1 MFGWTTKD
9 LTVKIVPSGLIWDSL
24 MKKDSVTSVI
34 MERNVCQCDSPA
46 VPKVVTVAWQDNE
59 GALANDKGNY
69 SWLQGVNVW
78 LVMLLLW
85 RILLILLPS
94 WYLVGKRGIISLRS
108 YCLTS
113 VIIEVVMKGFPPAPL
128 QSVWGFFE
136 VSHHESENMTNT
148 AGWGLILIFLF
159 GCFWFSFGFWFWF
172 FIFFYDLALFI
183 STCFHLFDRMRGLT
197 EYACAGLWAC
207 VSGQAWSVDCWYHQA
222 SWRLRRSRIRLMRSR
237 DND

>member
-34 MERNVCQCDSPA
+34 MERNVCQCDSLA
-46 VPKVVTVAWQDNE
+46 MPKVVAVSWQVNE
-59 GALANDKGNY
+59 SALANGKGKY
-69 SWLQGVNVW
+69 SWLQWVNVW

-128 QSVWGFFE
+128 RSVWGFFE
-136 VSHHESENMTNT
+136 VSRHESENMTNT

-159 GCFWFSFGFWFWF
+159 GCFL
-172 FIFFYDLALFI
+172 IFFLILIFYFFMWL
-183 STCFHLFDRMRGLT
+183 STIHFDMLSS
-197 EYACAGLWAC
+197 
-207 VSGQAWSVDCWYHQA
+207 VWSHEGTDW
-222 SWRLRRSRIRLMRSR
+222 IRLCWIVGLCVRPSLVGWLLIPPGLATAKEGCG
-237 DND
+237 NN

>member
-1 MFGWTTKD
+1 MTKATTVSCSRWKFD
-9 LTVKIVPSGLIWDSL
+9 
-24 MKKDSVTSVI
+24 
-34 MERNVCQCDSPA
+34 
-46 VPKVVTVAWQDNE
+46 
-59 GALANDKGNY
+59 
-69 SWLQGVNVW
+69 
-78 LVMLLLW
+78 LLW

-94 WYLVGKRGIISLRS
+94 WYLVGKRRIISLRS

-128 QSVWGFFE
+128 RSVWGFFE
-136 VSHHESENMTNT
+136 VSRHESENMTNT

-159 GCFWFSFGFWFWF
+159 GCFSFWFWF
-172 FIFFYDLALFI
+172 FTFLCDSALFI

-222 SWRLRRSRIRLMRSR
+222 SRRLKKVVATTKKVATTH
-237 DND
+237 DD